1 MRFSTLR
8 RLVSLLFACLTL
20 CGYSRAEAQENT
32 VENEGAFLEF
42 NGGATNG
49 RSVTVVPVGAFR
61 VEVDSRVVGSLVGGL
76 VGAAVEAA
84 VTSESRKIDEELVAA
99 HLQKAESDPR
109 ITLAARLAEYL
120 TKCFA
125 TAKAATTVFSPTM
138 NSEEWLPDEKVLP
151 QGRYQEPFTT
161 DYLIETHI
169 NRYTLVSV
177 VMGKTVE
184 MGIDIAVYRTKDNAR
199 LKKFPSIP
207 TGRVDDYDPTDG
219 LAELDSATDQTLRR
233 SAKKLG
239 ENVCKRI

>member
-8 RLVSLLFACLTL
+8 RLVSLLIACLTL

-32 VENEGAFLEF
+32 VENKGAFLEF

-61 VEVDSRVVGSLVGGL
+61 VEVESRVVGPFAGV

-84 VTSESRKIDEELVAA
+84 VTSDSRKIDEELVAA

-120 TKCFA
+120 SKCFA

-138 NSEEWLPDEKVLP
+138 KSEDWLSDEKVLP

-161 DYLIETHI
+161 DYLIEAYI
-169 NRYTLVSV
+169 NRYTLASV
-177 VMGKTVE
+177 VMGKMVE
-184 MGIDIAVYRTKDNAR
+184 MEIDIAVYRTKDNAR
-199 LKKFPSIP
+199 LKTFPSIP
-207 TGRVDDYDPTDG
+207 SGRVDDYDPTDG